1 MGTCPLTELNIVD
14 IDRTSE
20 DPATCQAFC
29 RLEIKYWCRQL
40 INQLSI
46 HQSYIYKLFFRA
58 TAGCNFFTHF
68 DNICYLVTSCDTI
81 QTCQVQSMPKTF
93 YKPFLSY
100 VWMSIVHLWNMVQF
114 ENNIPKSD
122 KINCCN
128 AFVCCLGLCEWARLS
143 RLCCLPLA
151 T

>member
-20 DPATCQAFC
+20 DPAICQAFC
-29 RLEIKYWCRQL
+29 RLEIKYWCMQL
-40 INQLSI
+40 INKLSI

-81 QTCQVQSMPKTF
+81 QTCQVQSVLSVQRRVSLYTKNILQTLS
-93 YKPFLSY
+93 FLRMD
-100 VWMSIVHLWNMVQF
+100 VQWSIVHLWNMVQF
-114 ENNIPKSD
+114 ENNIP
-122 KINCCN
+122 NQT
-128 AFVCCLGLCEWARLS
+128 RLIVVM
-143 RLCCLPLA
+143 LLYVV
-151 T
+151 

>member
-81 QTCQVQSMPKTF
+81 QTCQVQSVLSVQRRVSLYTKNILQTLS
-93 YKPFLSY
+93 FLRMD
-100 VWMSIVHLWNMVQF
+100 VQWSIVHLWNMVQF
-114 ENNIPKSD
+114 ENNIP
-122 KINCCN
+122 NQT
-128 AFVCCLGLCEWARLS
+128 RLIVVM
-143 RLCCLPLA
+143 LLYVV
-151 T
+151 

>member
-20 DPATCQAFC
+20 DPAICQAFC

-81 QTCQVQSMPKTF
+81 QTCQVQSVLSVQRRVSLYTKNIIQTLS
-93 YKPFLSY
+93 FLR
-100 VWMSIVHLWNMVQF
+100 MDVHC
-114 ENNIPKSD
+114 P
-122 KINCCN
+122 
-128 AFVCCLGLCEWARLS
+128 
-143 RLCCLPLA
+143 PLEHGPI
-151 T
+151 